1 MYDCWGGLINQLSSS
16 IDIIGGLHGVIS
28 KVNFNAVYSEKNSWS
43 HFGLFVTELSRF
55 RTRLVRHTTSSVYS
69 VYVNFF
75 SFTIGQFVLSRVTL
89 SKGEPY
95 LNPKDSSNQKEKK
108 WLNSFQSWGG
118 SLFGESIISCLFK
131 FWINWIF
138 NNLVKTFFDF
148 QFSEF
153 SLQLV

>member
-16 IDIIGGLHGVIS
+16 IDIIGGLHCVIS

-55 RTRLVRHTTSSVYS
+55 RTRLVRHTTSSVY
-69 VYVNFF
+69 VNFF
-75 SFTIGQFVLSRVTL
+75 FFTIGQFVLSRVTL

-108 WLNSFQSWGG
+108 MVKLLSKLRWVSLRREYYFLLIQVLHQLN
-118 SLFGESIISCLFK
+118 I
-131 FWINWIF
+131 
-138 NNLVKTFFDF
+138 
-148 QFSEF
+148 
-153 SLQLV
+153 